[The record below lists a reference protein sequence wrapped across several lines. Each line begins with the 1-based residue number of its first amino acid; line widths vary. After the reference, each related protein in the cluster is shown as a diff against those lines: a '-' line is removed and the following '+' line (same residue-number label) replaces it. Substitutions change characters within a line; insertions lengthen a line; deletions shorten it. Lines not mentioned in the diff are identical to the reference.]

1 MVSVLIFP
9 RLFLNTIF
17 TLIEWDYV
25 VGKTAGKAINLLR
38 EKGHQL
44 VLSIEKMLLPLAL
57 HYMLHI
63 IVKAWSFYS
72 EKKQQP

>member
-25 VGKTAGKAINLLR
+25 VGKTAGKAINLFS
-38 EKGHQL
+38 EKHAFWTTNDAIL
-44 VLSIEKMLLPLAL
+44 LSIRYAFV
-57 HYMLHI
+57 HI
-63 IVKAWSFYS
+63 RIS
-72 EKKQQP
+72 